1 VCKIPDMPGRG
12 KVMMEEKVLRML
24 KEKAFFM
31 GTACN
36 NIPHV
41 RPMRPFVDS
50 QNHIWFVSH
59 AKGEK
64 VIEIGIN
71 NRVELCALGDNYEV
85 VRLQGRLVP
94 EQESSTSSQEIRR
107 DLLQVLPQGLFS
119 GIDDPEM
126 KVYQF
131 VIEHV
136 IFRDDENAKIAELN
150 FKTGR

>member
-1 VCKIPDMPGRG
+1 MI
-12 KVMMEEKVLRML
+12 ESKVLRIL
-24 KEKAFFM
+24 REKAFFM

-50 QNHIWFVSH
+50 HNNIWFVSH

-71 NRVELCALGDNYEV
+71 NRVELCALGDDYEV
-85 VRLQGRLVP
+85 VRLQGRLIP
-94 EQESSTSSQEIRR
+94 EEESNSNSQEIRR
-107 DLLQVLPQGLFS
+107 DLIQVLPQGLFS
-119 GIDDPEM
+119 GIDDPAM
-126 KVYQF
+126 KLYQF
-131 VIEHV
+131 VIDNI
-136 IFRDDENAKIAELN
+136 IFRDDENAEIAELN

>member
-1 VCKIPDMPGRG
+1 MSKIPDMPGSGNVR
-12 KVMMEEKVLRML
+12 MEAKVLRML
-24 KEKAFFM
+24 KEKTFFM

-50 QNHIWFVSH
+50 HHNIWFVSH
-59 AKGEK
+59 AKGGK
-64 VIEIGIN
+64 VIELEIN

-85 VRLQGRLVP
+85 VRLQGNLLP
-94 EQESSTSSQEIRR
+94 EQESSNSSEEIRR
-107 DLLQVLPQGLFS
+107 ELLQILPQGLFS

-131 VIEHV
+131 IIEHV
-136 IFRDDENAKIAELN
+136 IFRDDENAEIAELN

>member
-1 VCKIPDMPGRG
+1 MI
-12 KVMMEEKVLRML
+12 ESKVLRIL
-24 KEKAFFM
+24 REKAFFM

-50 QNHIWFVSH
+50 HNNVWFVSH

-85 VRLQGRLVP
+85 VRLQGRLIP
-94 EQESSTSSQEIRR
+94 EEEGNLSASQEIRK
-107 DLLQVLPQGLFS
+107 DLIQVLPQGLFS
-119 GIDDPEM
+119 SIDDPAM
-126 KVYQF
+126 KLYQF
-131 VIEHV
+131 VIDNI
-136 IFRDDENAKIAELN
+136 IFRDDENAEIAELN

>member
-1 VCKIPDMPGRG
+1 MI
-12 KVMMEEKVLRML
+12 ESKVLRIL
-24 KEKAFFM
+24 REKAFFM

-50 QNHIWFVSH
+50 HNNIWFVSH

-71 NRVELCALGDNYEV
+71 NRVELCALGDDYEV
-85 VRLQGRLVP
+85 VRLQGRLIP
-94 EQESSTSSQEIRR
+94 EEESNSYSQEIRR
-107 DLLQVLPQGLFS
+107 DLIQVLPQGLFS
-119 GIDDPEM
+119 GIDDPAM
-126 KVYQF
+126 KLYQF
-131 VIEHV
+131 VIDNI
-136 IFRDDENAKIAELN
+136 IFRDDENAEIAELN

>member
-1 VCKIPDMPGRG
+1 
-12 KVMMEEKVLRML
+12 MMEPKVLRML

-50 QNHIWFVSH
+50 HNNIWFVSH

-85 VRLQGRLVP
+85 VRLQGKLIP
-94 EQESSTSSQEIRR
+94 EQESSNSSQEIRR
-107 DLLQVLPQGLFS
+107 DLFQVLPHGLFS

-126 KVYQF
+126 RVYQF

-136 IFRDDENAKIAELN
+136 IFRDDENAEIAELN